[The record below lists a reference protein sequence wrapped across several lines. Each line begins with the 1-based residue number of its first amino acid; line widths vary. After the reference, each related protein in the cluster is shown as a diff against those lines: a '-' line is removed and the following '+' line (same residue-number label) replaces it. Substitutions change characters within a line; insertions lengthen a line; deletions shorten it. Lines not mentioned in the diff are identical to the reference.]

1 LKYYCCISFR
11 NFGSAYVSM
20 WLFSLWLL
28 GVTFVFRFEN
38 NMKKY
43 FAVFL
48 FILLTTRLFS
58 QSVSTAIVHVNV
70 IAMTSPSLQ
79 SNMTVLITG
88 NKIIDIGK
96 TGEIKIPAHASVI
109 DASGKYL
116 IPGLWDMHVH
126 VFAKRR
132 QEEYDFPLFIA
143 NGVTG
148 IREMW
153 TKTEQM
159 EQVKL
164 WRNQFYER
172 PGTIPRFVAV
182 GTMIDGS
189 PSTWPGSDTANT
201 EADARLEV
209 QRIKA
214 AGVDFVKVY
223 NRLSREAYF
232 AIADEAKKQDIP
244 FAGHVPFSILLRE
257 ASDAGQR
264 SIEHLTG
271 HTMTD
276 CATIAIEAKK
286 TLPEVIATG
295 SPDRPYI
302 EQALELCDQKK
313 SFALYQYLAKNGT
326 WQVPTLILKKTIT
339 LDTTTLYGDKRLT
352 YIPGGM
358 VTFRGDYWRQYRKTA
373 GEWDTLRMTLQRSLD
388 VVGAMHRAGVN
399 FMAGTDVGNPY
410 IYPGFSLLDELEMFV
425 EAGFTPFEALK
436 TATINPAIFLGMTD
450 SSGTIEKGKNA
461 DLVLLN
467 ANPLRNINNTKGV
480 NAVIVNGRYLSRDV
494 LNKML
499 ADTEELAKNK

>member
-1 LKYYCCISFR
+1 MHNNIDMTLIK
-11 NFGSAYVSM
+11 
-20 WLFSLWLL
+20 
-28 GVTFVFRFEN
+28 N

-43 FAVFL
+43 FTVFL
-48 FILLTTRLFS
+48 FILFTTRLFP
-58 QSVSTAIVHVNV
+58 QSVSTAIIHVNV
-70 IAMTSPSLQ
+70 IAMTSASLQ

-88 NKIIDIGK
+88 NKITDIGK
-96 TGEIKIPAHASVI
+96 TSQIKIPTRAIVI

-132 QEEYDFPLFIA
+132 HEEYDLPLFIA

-159 EQVKL
+159 EQVKR
-164 WRNQFYER
+164 WRNQFYEQ

-189 PSTWPGSDTANT
+189 PSTWPDSDTANT
-201 EADARLEV
+201 EAEARLAV

-223 NRLSREAYF
+223 NGLSREAYF
-232 AIADEAKKQDIP
+232 AIADEAKKQGIP

-276 CATIAIEAKK
+276 CPTIEMEAKK
-286 TLPEVIATG
+286 YLPEAIATG
-295 SPDRPYI
+295 SPDRPFI
-302 EQALELCDQKK
+302 EQALELCDEKK
-313 SFALYQYLAKNGT
+313 SFALYQYLAKKGT
-326 WQVPTLILKKTIT
+326 WQVPTLIVKKVTT
-339 LDTTTLYGDKRLT
+339 LDTATLYRDERLS
-352 YIPGGM
+352 YIPGGI
-358 VTFRGDYWRQYRKTA
+358 VTFHGDYWGQYRKTA
-373 GEWDTLRMTLQRSLD
+373 GGWDTLRMEQQRTLE
-388 VVGAMHRAGVN
+388 VVGIMHRAGVK

-410 IYPGFSLLDELEMFV
+410 IYPGFSLHDELGMFV
-425 EAGFTPFEALK
+425 EAGFTAFEALK
-436 TATINPAIFLGMTD
+436 TATIDPAIFLGMTD
-450 SSGTIEKGKNA
+450 SLGTIAKGKNA
-461 DLVLLN
+461 DMVLLN
-467 ANPLRNINNTKGV
+467 ANPLKNINNTRSI
-480 NAVIVNGRYLSRDV
+480 NAVIVNGKYLSRDA
-494 LNKML
+494 LDKML
-499 ADTEELAKNK
+499 AAAEELAKKK